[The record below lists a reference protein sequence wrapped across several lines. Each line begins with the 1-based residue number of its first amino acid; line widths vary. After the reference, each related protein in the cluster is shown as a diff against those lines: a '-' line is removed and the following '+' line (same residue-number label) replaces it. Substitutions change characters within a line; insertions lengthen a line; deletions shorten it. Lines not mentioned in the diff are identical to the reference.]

1 MSYSKNNQRTGRRY
15 NPDKD
20 IITHIQAKLDVKQ
33 LRRFTTCLNSI
44 SRVTNEENHKEN
56 NSKTFR
62 DIVDFSYIFREF
74 FIKTTAT
81 KPLEIDFNKIR
92 DEFFKIYEDTP
103 DSNKSYVFNISE
115 HSKNFGLFR
124 PTVEDYEHI
133 AYENEFDY
141 MDVKPKSTTIY
152 NTSLVLSTCLM
163 YGMEELRKRFSSIQS
178 TTKPHDIDAKL
189 LNKDSDKKL

>member
-44 SRVTNEENHKEN
+44 SRVTNEKNQ
-56 NSKTFR
+56 SKTFR
-62 DIVDFSYIFREF
+62 DIIDFAYIFREF
-74 FIKTTAT
+74 FIKSTVT
-81 KPLEIDFNKIR
+81 KEIDFNKIR
-92 DEFFKIYEDTP
+92 EEFFKIYEDTP

>member
-15 NPDKD
+15 NPNKD
-20 IITHIQAKLDVKQ
+20 YVTHLQVKLDVKQ

-44 SRVTNEENHKEN
+44 SRVTNEKNS
-56 NSKTFR
+56 SKTFR
-62 DIVDFSYIFREF
+62 DMVDFTYIFREF

-92 DEFFKIYEDTP
+92 EEFFKIYEKTP
-103 DSNKSYVFNISE
+103 DVNKSYVFNISE
-115 HSKNFGLFR
+115 HGKNFGAFR

-133 AYENEFDY
+133 AYENDFDY
-141 MDVKPKSTTIY
+141 MDVKPKSKTMY
-152 NTSLVLSTCLM
+152 NNSLVLSTCLM

>member
-1 MSYSKNNQRTGRRY
+1 MTQSKNFRRMGRRY
-15 NPDKD
+15 NPNKD
-20 IITHIQAKLDVKQ
+20 YVTHLQVKLDVKQ

-44 SRVTNEENHKEN
+44 SRVTKEKN
-56 NSKTFR
+56 SSKTFR
-62 DIVDFSYIFREF
+62 DIVDFAYSFREF
-74 FIKTTAT
+74 FIKSTVT
-81 KPLEIDFNKIR
+81 KEIDFKKLQE
-92 DEFFKIYEDTP
+92 EFFKIYEKTP
-103 DSNKSYVFNISE
+103 DVNKSYVFNISE
-115 HSKNFGLFR
+115 HGKNFGAFR

-178 TTKPHDIDAKL
+178 TTKPLDVIDKDIKL
-189 LNKDSDKKL
+189 ISDEKA